1 MCSIPFARLLAEEPF
16 TEPMTGWL
24 LYVRRTQQTACC
36 PTLVYVS
43 LGPWRDN
50 DVMAMAHK
58 EFYEAVWHLTLM
70 AYDWK
75 TDGFTGTTNWRN
87 RWA

>member
-1 MCSIPFARLLAEEPF
+1 MRRDVLHSLCPS
-16 TEPMTGWL
+16 TD
-24 LYVRRTQQTACC
+24 RRTFYGANDRLTVVRASDTTNSSFCCCCCC

-58 EFYEAVWHLTLM
+58 EFYEAV
-70 AYDWK
+70 
-75 TDGFTGTTNWRN
+75 
-87 RWA
+87 